1 MLFRSLGDED
11 DDSNIY
17 GNGICPPYPE
27 CIEEYLGEQDTS
39 ECTPCQLSEIGYQEV
54 NDECFFQSDLDI
66 LNFLIGNNPNLNPD
80 LDIDSSGVIETLEFG
95 IQEWMNNRL
104 TSLDLSNVGLSG
116 EIPDTIM
123 YLTTLE
129 TLKLHSNNI
138 TSVSDSIC
146 NLTNLS
152 WSLGDEDGD
161 SNIYGN
167 SICPPYPECI
177 EDSVRSEEHTSELQS
192 RRNLV
197 CRLLLE

>member
-1 MLFRSLGDED
+1 
-11 DDSNIY
+11 
-17 GNGICPPYPE
+17 
-27 CIEEYLGEQDTS
+27 
-39 ECTPCQLSEIGYQEV
+39 
-54 NDECFFQSDLDI
+54 
-66 LNFLIGNNPNLNPD
+66 
-80 LDIDSSGVIETLEFG
+80 
-95 IQEWMNNRL
+95 MNNRL

-152 WSLGDEDGD
+152 WSLGDEDDD

-177 EDSVRSEEHTSELQS
+177 EDYVGEQECDLSITNYPIPTTYNLSSPYPNPFNPITTISFSIPQSDIVSLNIYDITGKLVITLINEQLNIGYHSINWDGTNQSSGMYFVRMESGDYVETQK
-192 RRNLV
+192 
-197 CRLLLE
+197 LLLVK